1 MVRGKSMDWLL
12 NNLRLRL
19 FTWFKVPLI
28 AYLGPVVE
36 RLDDRRCVLRIPLRR
51 RSRNHLASM
60 YLGALTTGAETTVG
74 VVAFSR
80 IQKRGLRV
88 SVVQRAF
95 TAEFHARA
103 TGDVHFVCDEVEVV
117 HGLLDQAA
125 ATSDRVEGLVRV
137 RALVPD
143 QRGDDPVADFTFT
156 LSVRSKR

>member
-1 MVRGKSMDWLL
+1 MDWLI

-28 AYLGPVVE
+28 AYLGPVIE
-36 RLDDRRCVLRIPLRR
+36 QLDDRRCVVRIPLRR

-80 IQKRGLRV
+80 IQDRRLRV

-95 TAEFHARA
+95 SAEFHAKA
-103 TGDVHFVCDEVEVV
+103 MGDVHFVCDDVAEV
-117 HGLLDQAA
+117 HRLIDQAL
-125 ATSDRVEGLVRV
+125 ATTDRVEGAVRV
-137 RALVPD
+137 QAIVPD
-143 QRGDDPVADFTFT
+143 QPGDAPVATFTFT
-156 LSVRSKR
+156 LSLRNRR